1 MKDKKMISIDQFTAD
16 ERLAVD
22 EMVRE
27 RVQKY
32 QLRTGKAPDSKKE
45 KELIA
50 EARETVMAEKL
61 AKEKAK
67 AAKKPVRK
75 KKPSALTASEVS
87 DFNWSASVERGK
99 R

>member
-16 ERLAVD
+16 ERLTVD
-22 EMVRE
+22 ETVRDL
-27 RVQKY
+27 VQKHL
-32 QLRTGKAPDSKKE
+32 LRTGKAPDSKKE

-50 EARETVMAEKL
+50 EARETVMAAKL

-67 AAKKPVRK
+67 AVKKPVRK
-75 KKPSALTASEVS
+75 KKPSALTASEVG